1 MKISEMNWQQLE
13 NWLQKDDRAIL
24 PLGSTEQH
32 AFLSLS
38 VDSILAEKVAEDAAA
53 HSGIPVF
60 PVLPFG
66 MTPAFTAF
74 PGTVHI
80 RIETYR
86 RLLVDMLD
94 SLKRQG
100 FRRILLVNGHGGNM
114 PAQNIALEWVMDNPD
129 MKVQLHN
136 WWCAPA
142 TWKKVM
148 ETDPIASHASW
159 MENFPWTRLP
169 GVVQPAEQK
178 PMMDLSYLR
187 TLPPEEVKRILQEG
201 NYGGFYQRSDEEMLA
216 IWQVAVKETRTLI
229 DNL

>member
-1 MKISEMNWQQLE
+1 
-13 NWLQKDDRAIL
+13 
-24 PLGSTEQH
+24 
-32 AFLSLS
+32 
-38 VDSILAEKVAEDAAA
+38 
-53 HSGIPVF
+53 
-60 PVLPFG
+60 
-66 MTPAFTAF
+66 
-74 PGTVHI
+74 
-80 RIETYR
+80 
-86 RLLVDMLD
+86 MLD

-148 ETDPIASHASW
+148 ETDPVASHASW

-187 TLPPEEVKRILQEG
+187 TLPPEEVKRVLQEG